1 MDVKI
6 KLPLKKPKT
15 PTEATAEKAYYKLC
29 KKLIAGQEEKK
40 KQKEKQ
46 REDFLY
52 A

>member
-1 MDVKI
+1 MTKQT
-6 KLPLKKPKT
+6 KPTLKKPKT
-15 PTEATAEKAYYKLC
+15 PTEATAEKEYYKLMR
-29 KKLIAGQEEKK
+29 KLIAGQEEKK